1 MTAQELPIETPS
13 YCEQSNICQV
23 CDLDSRLEELEQ
35 CAQNLEA
42 VEYDTDNRLTYLED
56 KLESIEELL
65 KDLKVIIC
73 GTDVAGN
80 EHRT

>member
-1 MTAQELPIETPS
+1 MTLQELPIDTPS
-13 YCEQSNICQV
+13 YCNKDLCQI
-23 CDLDSRLEELEQ
+23 CDLDTRVEELET

-65 KDLKVIIC
+65 KDLKVIMC

-80 EHRT
+80 EHSE

>member
-1 MTAQELPIETPS
+1 MTLQELPIETPA
-13 YCEQSNICQV
+13 YCGKELCHV
-23 CDLDSRLEELEQ
+23 CDLDARLEEVEQ

-65 KDLKVIIC
+65 KDLKVIMC

-80 EHRT
+80 EHQT

>member
-13 YCEQSNICQV
+13 YCDKELCHICN
-23 CDLDSRLEELEQ
+23 LDARLEEVEQ

-65 KDLKVIIC
+65 KDLKVIMC

>member
-13 YCEQSNICQV
+13 YCEQSICQV
-23 CDLDSRLEELEQ
+23 CDLHSRLEEVEQ

-56 KLESIEELL
+56 KLEGIEELL
-65 KDLKVIIC
+65 KDLKVIMC

-80 EHRT
+80 EHQP